1 MHKKPEKRMSR
12 SQNLRQN
19 VINQMLEAIA
29 RGHIRSPLPPQAALA
44 EMFNISRTTVRH
56 TLHHLHLRGVLEKV
70 EETWVIVRAPDEE
83 DGFSDLT
90 LPIDQQ
96 ALQFE
101 QAFFNLINQ
110 RQLVPGDSFTEL
122 QLAQRVKVSPVVV
135 REFLLRF
142 MRYNLLE
149 PVKRGQWRMKKFDQD
164 YAAKLF
170 ELREMLETH
179 ALTRFLNLA
188 ADDERWMQARDLLDR
203 HRTLRD
209 TIASNY
215 RQFAALDKEMHT
227 LILSAANNPF
237 FNQSL
242 EIISVIFHSHYQ
254 WDESDLKQRNIVAL
268 EEHMAILTAL
278 ISRQDVDALCALHAH
293 LATARTSM
301 IRSLRQYN

>member
-1 MHKKPEKRMSR
+1 MSR

-19 VINQMLEAIA
+19 VINQMLEGIA
-29 RGHIRSPLPPQAALA
+29 KRHIRSPLPPQAALA

-56 TLHHLHLRGVLEKV
+56 TLQHLHERGVLEKV
-70 EETWVIVRAPDEE
+70 DETYVIVRDPSEE
-83 DGFSDLT
+83 DGFNALT
-90 LPIDQQ
+90 PPIDQQ

-101 QAFFNLINQ
+101 QTFFNLINQ
-110 RQLVPGDSFTEL
+110 RQLMPGDTFSEL
-122 QLAQRVKVSPVVV
+122 QLAQQVKVSPVVV

-142 MRYNLLE
+142 MRYDLLE
-149 PVKRGQWRMKKFDQD
+149 PVKRGQWRMKKFDQK
-164 YAAKLF
+164 YAENLF

-179 ALTRFLNLA
+179 ALTRFLNLPSQ
-188 ADDERWMQARDLLDR
+188 DERWMQARDLLDR
-203 HRTLRD
+203 HRSMRD

-215 RQFAALDKEMHT
+215 RHFAALDKEMHT

-254 WDESDLKQRNIVAL
+254 WDETDLKQRNIVAL

-278 ISRQDVDALCALHAH
+278 ISRQDVEALCALHNH
-293 LATARTSM
+293 LGTAKTSM
-301 IRSLRQYN
+301 IRSIRQYN

>member
-1 MHKKPEKRMSR
+1 MSR

-19 VINQMLEAIA
+19 VINQMLEGIA
-29 RGHIRSPLPPQAALA
+29 KRQIRSPLPPQAALA

-56 TLHHLHLRGVLEKV
+56 TLQHLHERGVLEKV
-70 EETWVIVRAPDEE
+70 DETYVIVRDPSDE
-83 DGFSDLT
+83 DGFNALT
-90 LPIDQQ
+90 PPIDQQ

-101 QAFFNLINQ
+101 QTFFNLINQ
-110 RQLVPGDSFTEL
+110 RQLMPGDTFSEL
-122 QLAQRVKVSPVVV
+122 QLAQQVKVSPIVV

-142 MRYNLLE
+142 MRYDLLE
-149 PVKRGQWRMKKFDQD
+149 PVKRGQWRMKKFDQK
-164 YAAKLF
+164 YAENLF

-179 ALTRFLNLA
+179 ALTRFLNLPSQ
-188 ADDERWMQARDLLDR
+188 DERWMQARDLLDR
-203 HRTLRD
+203 HRSMRD

-215 RQFAALDKEMHT
+215 RHFAALDKEMHT

-254 WDESDLKQRNIVAL
+254 WDETDLKQRNIVAL

-278 ISRQDVDALCALHAH
+278 ISRQDVEALCALHNH
-293 LATARTSM
+293 LGTAKTSM
-301 IRSLRQYN
+301 IRSIRQYN

>member
-1 MHKKPEKRMSR
+1 MSR

-19 VINQMLEAIA
+19 VINQMLEGIA
-29 RGHIRSPLPPQAALA
+29 KRHIRSPLPPQAALA

-56 TLHHLHLRGVLEKV
+56 TLQHLHERGVLEKV
-70 EETWVIVRAPDEE
+70 DETYVIVRDPSEE
-83 DGFSDLT
+83 DGFNALT
-90 LPIDQQ
+90 PPIDQQ

-101 QAFFNLINQ
+101 QTFFNLINQ
-110 RQLVPGDSFTEL
+110 RQLMPGDTFSEL
-122 QLAQRVKVSPVVV
+122 QLAQQVKVSPIVV

-142 MRYNLLE
+142 MRYDLLE
-149 PVKRGQWRMKKFDQD
+149 PVKRGQWRMKKFDQK
-164 YAAKLF
+164 YAENLF

-179 ALTRFLNLA
+179 ALTRFLNLPSQ
-188 ADDERWMQARDLLDR
+188 DERWMQARDLLDR
-203 HRTLRD
+203 HRSMRD

-215 RQFAALDKEMHT
+215 RHFAALDKEMHT

-254 WDESDLKQRNIVAL
+254 WDETDLKQRNIVAL

-278 ISRQDVDALCALHAH
+278 ISRQDVDALCALHNH
-293 LATARTSM
+293 LGTAKTSM
-301 IRSLRQYN
+301 IRSIRQYN

>member
-1 MHKKPEKRMSR
+1 MSR

-19 VINQMLEAIA
+19 VINQMLEGIA
-29 RGHIRSPLPPQAALA
+29 QRHIRSPLPPQAALA

-56 TLHHLHLRGVLEKV
+56 TLHYLHQRGILEKV
-70 EETWVIVRAPDEE
+70 DETYVIVRNPSDE
-83 DGFSDLT
+83 DGFST
-90 LPIDQQ
+90 LVPPIEQQ
-96 ALQFE
+96 ATQFE

-110 RQLVPGDSFTEL
+110 RLLMPGDTFTEL

-149 PVKRGQWRMKKFDQD
+149 PVKRGQWRMKKFDQN
-164 YAAKLF
+164 YAEKLF

-179 ALTRFLNLA
+179 ALNRFLNLA
-188 ADDERWMQARDLLDR
+188 SEDERWIQARDLLDR
-203 HRTLRD
+203 HRAMRD

-215 RQFAALDKEMHT
+215 RHFAALDKEMHS

-278 ISRQDVDALCALHAH
+278 ISRQDVEALCALHTH
-293 LATARTSM
+293 LDTAKTSM
-301 IRSLRQYN
+301 IRSIRQYN

>member
-1 MHKKPEKRMSR
+1 MSR

-19 VINQMLEAIA
+19 VINQMLEGIA
-29 RGHIRSPLPPQAALA
+29 KRHIRSPLPPQAALA

-56 TLHHLHLRGVLEKV
+56 TLQHLHARGVLEKV
-70 EETWVIVRAPDEE
+70 DETYVIVRDPSDE
-83 DGFSDLT
+83 DGFNALT
-90 LPIDQQ
+90 PPIDQQ

-101 QAFFNLINQ
+101 QTFFNLINQ
-110 RQLVPGDSFTEL
+110 RQLMPGDTFSEL
-122 QLAQRVKVSPVVV
+122 QLAQQVKVSPIVV

-142 MRYNLLE
+142 MRYDLLE
-149 PVKRGQWRMKKFDQD
+149 PVRRGQWRMKKFDQK
-164 YAAKLF
+164 YAENLF

-179 ALTRFLNLA
+179 ALTRFLNLPSQ
-188 ADDERWMQARDLLDR
+188 DERWMQARDLLDR
-203 HRTLRD
+203 HRSMRD

-215 RQFAALDKEMHT
+215 RHFAALDKEMHT

-254 WDESDLKQRNIVAL
+254 WDETDLKQRNIVAL

-278 ISRQDVDALCALHAH
+278 ISRQDVEALCALHNH
-293 LATARTSM
+293 LGTAKTSM
-301 IRSLRQYN
+301 IRSIRQYN

>member
-1 MHKKPEKRMSR
+1 MSR

-19 VINQMLEAIA
+19 VINQMLEGIA
-29 RGHIRSPLPPQAALA
+29 KRHIRSPLPPQAALA

-56 TLHHLHLRGVLEKV
+56 TLQHLHERGVLDKV
-70 EETWVIVRAPDEE
+70 DETYVIVRDPSDE
-83 DGFSDLT
+83 DGFNALT
-90 LPIDQQ
+90 PPIDQQ

-101 QAFFNLINQ
+101 QTFFNLINQ
-110 RQLVPGDSFTEL
+110 RQLMPGDTFSEL
-122 QLAQRVKVSPVVV
+122 QLAQQVKVSPIVV

-142 MRYNLLE
+142 MRYDLLE
-149 PVKRGQWRMKKFDQD
+149 PVRRGQWRMKKFDQK
-164 YAAKLF
+164 YAENLF

-179 ALTRFLNLA
+179 ALTRFLNLPSQ
-188 ADDERWMQARDLLDR
+188 DERWMQARDLLDR
-203 HRTLRD
+203 HRSMRD

-215 RQFAALDKEMHT
+215 RHFAALDKEMHT

-254 WDESDLKQRNIVAL
+254 WDETDLKHRNIVAL

-278 ISRQDVDALCALHAH
+278 ISRQDVEALCALHNH
-293 LATARTSM
+293 LGTAKTSM
-301 IRSLRQYN
+301 IRSIRQYN

>member
-1 MHKKPEKRMSR
+1 MSR

-19 VINQMLEAIA
+19 VINQMLEGIA
-29 RGHIRSPLPPQAALA
+29 KRHIRSPLPPQAALA

-56 TLHHLHLRGVLEKV
+56 TLQHLHERGVLEKV
-70 EETWVIVRAPDEE
+70 DETYVIVRDPSDE
-83 DGFSDLT
+83 DGFNALT
-90 LPIDQQ
+90 PPIDQQ

-101 QAFFNLINQ
+101 QTFFNLINQ
-110 RQLVPGDSFTEL
+110 RQLMPGDTFSEL
-122 QLAQRVKVSPVVV
+122 QLAQQVKVSPIVV

-142 MRYNLLE
+142 MRYDLLE
-149 PVKRGQWRMKKFDQD
+149 PVRRGQWRMKKFDQK
-164 YAAKLF
+164 YAENLF

-179 ALTRFLNLA
+179 ALTRFLNLPSQ
-188 ADDERWMQARDLLDR
+188 DDRWMQARDLLDR
-203 HRTLRD
+203 HRSMRD

-215 RQFAALDKEMHT
+215 RHFAALDKEMHT

-254 WDESDLKQRNIVAL
+254 WDETDLKQRNIVAL

-278 ISRQDVDALCALHAH
+278 ISRQDVEALCALHNH
-293 LATARTSM
+293 LGTAKTSM
-301 IRSLRQYN
+301 IRSIRQYN

>member
-1 MHKKPEKRMSR
+1 MSR

-19 VINQMLEAIA
+19 VINQMLEGIA
-29 RGHIRSPLPPQAALA
+29 KRHIRSPLPPQAALA

-56 TLHHLHLRGVLEKV
+56 TLQHLHERGVLEKV
-70 EETWVIVRAPDEE
+70 DETYVIVRDPSEE
-83 DGFSDLT
+83 DGFNALT
-90 LPIDQQ
+90 PPIDQQ

-101 QAFFNLINQ
+101 QTFFNLINQ
-110 RQLVPGDSFTEL
+110 RQLMPGDTFSEL
-122 QLAQRVKVSPVVV
+122 QLAQQVKVSPVVV

-142 MRYNLLE
+142 MRYDLLE
-149 PVKRGQWRMKKFDQD
+149 PVKRGQWRMKKFDQK
-164 YAAKLF
+164 YAENLF

-179 ALTRFLNLA
+179 ALTRFLNLPSQ
-188 ADDERWMQARDLLDR
+188 DERWMQARDLLDR
-203 HRTLRD
+203 HRSLRD

-215 RQFAALDKEMHT
+215 RHFAALDKEMHT

-254 WDESDLKQRNIVAL
+254 WDETDLKQRNIVAL

-278 ISRQDVDALCALHAH
+278 ISRQDVEALCALHNH
-293 LATARTSM
+293 LGTAKTSM
-301 IRSLRQYN
+301 IRSIRQYN